1 TCSSACW
8 RSRTAWGKVGVRGK
22 MDAVADPPHHFL
34 LDRVGLAADPRR
46 EVPTPTVV
54 EGGHL
59 VEPRG
64 LAVGDA
70 VTDHGLQAVGEFLE
84 HPPIIRQPRLAIK
97 RKPLVGP
104 RCPGGS
110 S

>member
-1 TCSSACW
+1 
-8 RSRTAWGKVGVRGK
+8 
-22 MDAVADPPHHFL
+22 MDAVADLRHDFL
-34 LDRVGLAADPRR
+34 LDRVGLAADPRP

-59 VEPRG
+59 GEPRG

-70 VTDHGLQAVGEFLE
+70 VTDLGLQAVGEFLE
-84 HPPIIRQPRLAIK
+84 HPPIIRQPRLAIQ
-97 RKPLVGP
+97 RKPLAGP
-104 RCPGGS
+104 RCPGAS